1 MSRFWWFIAAIMAV
15 GLVILIFGSGSGTAL
30 GMVDDDFGRL
40 LYLGIFGAVVAAGI
54 LGSGIP
60 IGTVGRSLA
69 MWLVIIVGF
78 VAVYQYRYELQ
89 DVGSR
94 LTAGLI
100 PGSPISMTASDGS
113 RTVILDKHGG
123 HFQALAEVD
132 GRQVRFLVDT
142 GATTTVL
149 TSADAATAGFDVG
162 ALSFNVPISTA
173 NGTAR
178 AARVTADEIR
188 IGEIVRSRQ
197 VMLVAQP
204 GSLDTSLLGMS
215 FLSSLSGYDVRGDR
229 MVLID

>member
-15 GLVILIFGSGSGTAL
+15 GLVILIFGGSGP
-30 GMVDDDFGRL
+30 MVGIEDDDFGRL

-54 LGSGIP
+54 LGSGVP

-113 RTVILDKHGG
+113 LTVILDKQGG

-132 GRQVRFLVDT
+132 GREVRFIVDT

-149 TSADAATAGFDVG
+149 TGADAATAGFDVG

-188 IGEIVRSRQ
+188 IGEIVRRRQ
-197 VMLVAQP
+197 IMLVAQP

>member
-1 MSRFWWFIAAIMAV
+1 MSRFWWFIAAIMGV
-15 GLVILIFGSGSGTAL
+15 GLVLLVFAGESGQVMGIE
-30 GMVDDDFGRL
+30 DDVFGRL
-40 LYLGIFGAVVAAGI
+40 LYLGIFGAVVASGI

-60 IGTVGRSLA
+60 IGTAGRSLA
-69 MWLVIIVGF
+69 MWLVIVVGF
-78 VAVYQYRYELQ
+78 IAIYQYRYELQ
-89 DVGSR
+89 DIGSR

-113 RTVILDKHGG
+113 RTVILDKQGG

-132 GRQVRFLVDT
+132 GRRVRFIVDT

-149 TSADAATAGFDVG
+149 SSADAAAAGFDVG
-162 ALSFNVPISTA
+162 LLSFSVPISTA
-173 NGTAR
+173 NGAAR

-188 IGEIVRSRQ
+188 IGDIVRSRQ
-197 VMLVAQP
+197 VMLVAQA
-204 GSLDTSLLGMS
+204 GALETSLLGMS

>member
-15 GLVILIFGSGSGTAL
+15 GLVLLIFGGSGTVM
-30 GMVDDDFGRL
+30 GIEDDDFGRL

-54 LGSGIP
+54 LGSGVP

-78 VAVYQYRYELQ
+78 VAIYQYRYELQ

-100 PGSPISMTASDGS
+100 PGSPISMTASDG
-113 RTVILDKHGG
+113 RLTVILDKHGG

-132 GRQVRFLVDT
+132 GREVRFIVDT

-149 TSADAATAGFDVG
+149 TGADAAVSGFDVG

-188 IGEIVRSRQ
+188 IGEIVRNRQ
-197 VMLVAQP
+197 VILVAQP

>member
-15 GLVILIFGSGSGTAL
+15 GLVLLVFGGGSGQVM
-30 GMVDDDFGRL
+30 GMADDDFGRL
-40 LYLGIFGAVVAAGI
+40 LYLGIFGAVVASGI

-69 MWLVIIVGF
+69 MWLVIVVGF
-78 VAVYQYRYELQ
+78 VAIYQYRYELQ

-113 RTVILDKHGG
+113 LTVILDKQGG

-132 GRQVRFLVDT
+132 GRQVRFIVDT

-149 TSADAATAGFDVG
+149 TSADAAGAGFDVG

-173 NGTAR
+173 NGPAR

-188 IGEIVRSRQ
+188 IGNIVRGRQ
-197 VMLVAQP
+197 VMLVAQA
-204 GSLDTSLLGMS
+204 GSLDMSLLGMS

>member
-1 MSRFWWFIAAIMAV
+1 MDRFWWFIAAVMAA
-15 GLVILIFGSGSGTAL
+15 GLIFLVFGGSGQAL
-30 GMVDDDFGRL
+30 NMADQDFGRL

-69 MWLVIIVGF
+69 MWLVIIVAF
-78 VAVYQYRYELQ
+78 VAIYQFRYEIQ
-89 DVGSR
+89 DIGSR

-113 RTVILDKHGG
+113 RTVLLDKQGDG
-123 HFQALAEVD
+123 HFQARAEVD
-132 GRQVRFLVDT
+132 GRSVRFLVDT

-149 TSADAATAGFDVG
+149 SSADAVSAGFDIG
-162 ALSFNVPISTA
+162 ALSFDIPISTA
-173 NGTAR
+173 NGMTR

-188 IGEIVRSRQ
+188 VGNIVRQRQ

-204 GSLDTSLLGMS
+204 GVLDTSLLGMS
-215 FLSSLSGYDVRGDR
+215 FLNSLSGYDVRGDR

>member
-15 GLVILIFGSGSGTAL
+15 GLVILIVGGSGP
-30 GMVDDDFGRL
+30 MVGIEDDDFGRL

-54 LGSGIP
+54 LGSGVP

-113 RTVILDKHGG
+113 LTVILDKQGG
-123 HFQALAEVD
+123 HFQARAEVD
-132 GRQVRFLVDT
+132 GREVRFIVDT

-188 IGEIVRSRQ
+188 IGEIVRNRQ

>member
-15 GLVILIFGSGSGTAL
+15 GLVLLVFGGGSGQVM
-30 GMVDDDFGRL
+30 GMADDDFGRL
-40 LYLGIFGAVVAAGI
+40 LDLGIFGAVVASGI

-69 MWLVIIVGF
+69 MWLVIVVGF
-78 VAVYQYRYELQ
+78 VAIYQYRYELQ
-89 DVGSR
+89 DVGTR

-113 RTVILDKHGG
+113 LTVILDKQGG

-132 GRQVRFLVDT
+132 GRQVRFIVDT

-149 TSADAATAGFDVG
+149 TSADAAGAGFDVG

-173 NGTAR
+173 NGPAR

-188 IGEIVRSRQ
+188 IGNIVRGRQ
-197 VMLVAQP
+197 VMLVAQA
-204 GSLDTSLLGMS
+204 GSLDMSLLGMS

>member
-15 GLVILIFGSGSGTAL
+15 GLVILIFGGSGQVV
-30 GMVDDDFGRL
+30 GIEDDDFGRL

-54 LGSGIP
+54 LGSGVP

-78 VAVYQYRYELQ
+78 VAIYQYRYELQ

-100 PGSPISMTASDGS
+100 PGSPISMTASDG
-113 RTVILDKHGG
+113 RLTVILDKQGG

-132 GRQVRFLVDT
+132 GREVRFIVDT

-149 TSADAATAGFDVG
+149 TGADAAAAGFDVG
-162 ALSFNVPISTA
+162 ALSFNIPISTA